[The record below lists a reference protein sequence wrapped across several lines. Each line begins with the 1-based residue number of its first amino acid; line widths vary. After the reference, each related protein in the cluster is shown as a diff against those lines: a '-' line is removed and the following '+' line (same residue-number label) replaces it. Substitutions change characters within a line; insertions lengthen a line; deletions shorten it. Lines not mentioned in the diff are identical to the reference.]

1 MAVFGKLA
9 ALRGSHDLA
18 IRLSVFY
25 GAVFLIVGT
34 YMSFLPL
41 WLASNGLGELH
52 IALIYALP
60 VIMRPMF
67 TTVLSFLA
75 DRSGAHV
82 WLLKFL
88 ALGAL
93 LSVSI
98 LPLSGSFPAI
108 FAAFTLFALFWTTV
122 IPLTDAVALAAARR
136 GALDYGRTRLWGSL
150 SYIVITLTGG
160 TAVDLFG
167 PTAALWLFIGSAGV
181 VLVAAQ
187 WLPDMGQVNG
197 MAAGGPPVALRPIRI
212 GDLTALMRLP
222 VLWLFLIASSA
233 VQATHAVYY
242 LFGSIHWVRIG
253 ISPTVVGMLWSIG
266 VVAEIVLFAYAAQ
279 LARHIGPVQLILIG
293 GVTAVL
299 RWTLTGFDPP
309 LPLLFALQTLHAMT
323 FAATYLGAMHFMT
336 RAFPPNL
343 SATAQGLYASFSAGV
358 GMGSAYLAA
367 GPLYRA
373 FGGGAYFGMA
383 MLGAVAVVGMALCY
397 AIGQRKK
404 VPARGRG
411 PGAAA
416 RRDRPSR
423 PLAREA

>member
-1 MAVFGKLA
+1 VTVFDKFAG
-9 ALRGSHDLA
+9 LRASRDLA

-41 WLASNGLGELH
+41 WLASNGLGELQ

-60 VIMRPMF
+60 VMMRPVF

-75 DRSGAHV
+75 DRSGTHV
-82 WLLKFL
+82 SLLRGL

-98 LPLSGSFPAI
+98 LPFGSGFALI
-108 FAAFTLFALFWTTV
+108 FFAFTLFALFWTTV
-122 IPLTDAVALAAARR
+122 MPLTDAVALAAARR

-160 TAVDLFG
+160 IAVDLFG
-167 PTAALWLFIGSAGV
+167 PRAALWLFIGSAAAV
-181 VLVAAQ
+181 VVAAQ
-187 WLPDMGQVNG
+187 WLPDMGRVNG
-197 MAAGGPPVALRPIRI
+197 TAGGSPPVALRPIRI
-212 GDLTALMRLP
+212 SDLTALMRLP
-222 VLWLFLIASSA
+222 VLWLFLLASSA

-242 LFGSIHWVRIG
+242 LFGSIHWVQIG
-253 ISPTVVGMLWSIG
+253 ISPTIVGTLWSIG
-266 VVAEIVLFAYAAQ
+266 VVAEIVLFAYAAHI
-279 LARHIGPVQLILIG
+279 ARHIGPVQLILIG
-293 GVTAVL
+293 GLTAVL

-309 LPLLFALQTLHAMT
+309 LALLFALQTLHAVT

-343 SATAQGLYASFSAGV
+343 AATAQGLYASFSAGV

-383 MLGAVAVVGMALCY
+383 MLGVVAVGLTLLLL
-397 AIGQRKK
+397 
-404 VPARGRG
+404 
-411 PGAAA
+411 
-416 RRDRPSR
+416 RRWSGG
-423 PLAREA
+423 LLLVW